1 MHLINCCPFTYFLL
15 EELKTQDHEHHR
27 LPNIVFVTDT
37 VQMHLTTIVKP
48 PKEKMAVKRSKS
60 PYLKKY

>member
-1 MHLINCCPFTYFLL
+1 MYLISCCPFTYFLL
-15 EELKTQDHEHHR
+15 EELKTQDHDHH
-27 LPNIVFVTDT
+27 NIVFVTDI

-48 PKEKMAVKRSKS
+48 PKGKMAVKRSKS